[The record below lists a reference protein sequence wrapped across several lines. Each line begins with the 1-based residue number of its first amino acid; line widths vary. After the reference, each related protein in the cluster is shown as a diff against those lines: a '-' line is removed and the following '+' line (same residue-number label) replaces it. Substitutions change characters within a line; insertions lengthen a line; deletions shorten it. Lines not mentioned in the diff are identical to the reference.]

1 MRVRAKVSF
10 AGMGFSYAAGDV
22 FDLPPGKERWLTI
35 GFVEPVV
42 EAPETAALEP
52 PERAEMPRPK
62 RKQAGGKR

>member
-1 MRVRAKVSF
+1 MKVRALVSF
-10 AGMGFSYAAGDV
+10 AGMGFSHAAGDV

-42 EAPETAALEP
+42 EAPETAALAA
-52 PERAEMPRPK
+52 PERAVMPRPK

>member
-1 MRVRAKVSF
+1 MRVCAKVSF

-35 GFVEPVV
+35 GFVEPVA

-62 RKQAGGKR
+62 RKRAGSSK

>member
-1 MRVRAKVSF
+1 MKVRALTSF
-10 AGMGFSYAAGDV
+10 AGPGFAYHAGDELE
-22 FDLPPGKERWLTI
+22 LPPGRERWLSI

-62 RKQAGGKR
+62 RKRVGSSK

>member
-42 EAPETAALEP
+42 EAPETAALEA
-52 PERAEMPRPK
+52 PERAVMPRPK
-62 RKQAGGKR
+62 RKRVGSSK